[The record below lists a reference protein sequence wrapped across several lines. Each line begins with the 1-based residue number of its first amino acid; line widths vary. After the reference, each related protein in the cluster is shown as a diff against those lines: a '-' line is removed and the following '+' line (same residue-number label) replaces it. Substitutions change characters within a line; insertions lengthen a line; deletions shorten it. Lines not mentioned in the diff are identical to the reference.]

1 MDITTTKIL
10 LKYGDKINSFLNKK
24 AKGSIIIRNI
34 KDISTDFYQIKKY
47 PAITLELYN
56 KSFKVGTFTLKS
68 QARLNNI
75 INDYMLSKRATSYKI
90 YEHPLIKEH
99 WHIFAILKKDVGNK
113 NISSIYFLT
122 DRNGYLV
129 IEGVSLEKF
138 INDINSSITNM
149 NKKYF
154 TNDNIKELI
163 NNLKY

>member
-10 LKYGDKINSFLNKK
+10 LKYGDKINSFLNEK
-24 AKGSIIIRNI
+24 AKGSNVIRDIEDITTNFYKI
-34 KDISTDFYQIKKY
+34 KEY
-47 PAITLELYN
+47 PTITLELYN
-56 KSFKVGTFTLKS
+56 KSFKVGTFKVKS

-90 YEHPLIKEH
+90 YEHPLIKEY
-99 WHIFAILKKDVGNK
+99 WHVFAILKKDVGNK
-113 NISSIYFLT
+113 NISSVYFLT

-138 INDINSSITNM
+138 INDINSSITNI

-163 NNLKY
+163 NNFKY